1 MADRRDHRLVVD
13 LSLFEAVGEI
23 LHGMLPPELG
33 TLRQRTR
40 RYGIKLWFGPET
52 PTREHY
58 EAQTIGA
65 DHVAG
70 ARVLALEIGFH
81 AEHAQ
86 AGENDVVIAHLLHR
100 EKQWRR
106 ALGDDATVGPFL
118 GRADDWRRVSE
129 TWPDPDLDD
138 PDLAEELAARL
149 AEYITALE
157 PVRRDR

>member
-1 MADRRDHRLVVD
+1 
-13 LSLFEAVGEI
+13 
-23 LHGMLPPELG
+23 MLPPELG

-81 AEHAQ
+81 AEHAHV
-86 AGENDVVIAHLLHR
+86 GENDVVIAHLLHR

-106 ALGDDATVGPFL
+106 ALGDDATIGPFL